1 MGAASGDGRV
11 EGGRSWGIYPT
22 PCSFP
27 TRLLWAG
34 LQTTAPARWFFP
46 YAPLSQFGTPFLPLL
61 LQVRTSDSSLL
72 RLALDT
78 VPPHVSFSK
87 PCHLVLLLIKL
98 PSLSEP
104 DLDYQ
109 TLTALGGFRNGRNE
123 KNTFPAL

>member
-1 MGAASGDGRV
+1 MGYLS
-11 EGGRSWGIYPT
+11 T
-22 PCSFP
+22 PRSFP

-34 LQTTAPARWFFP
+34 LQATAPARWFFP

-78 VPPHVSFSK
+78 VPRHVSSSK
-87 PCHLVLLLIKL
+87 PCKLVLLLTLLKL